1 MTPDYG
7 CKLIKGQLFFA
18 YDTFCVQI
26 GNKAFQGNLLVM
38 QSYCHQLF
46 SNMGMPLKRY
56 RYRTVIGNS
65 TRVVFSFRAHGV
77 CLPRAHI
84 TSRQYRW
91 SDHQRVFFMLKKRIV
106 YSYYRTNLRLLIM
119 ITHFTS
125 SHHSK
130 AYSMW
135 TNSKN

>member
-56 RYRTVIGNS
+56 RTVIGNS
-65 TRVVFSFRAHGV
+65 TRVVFSFDRPPVTSNLKTTTKVNTVATKTAVFYHRRKWNFLLQVQSLLGV
-77 CLPRAHI
+77 FTCGLKNSTLRQKAMKHI
-84 TSRQYRW
+84 PQ
-91 SDHQRVFFMLKKRIV
+91 
-106 YSYYRTNLRLLIM
+106 
-119 ITHFTS
+119 
-125 SHHSK
+125 
-130 AYSMW
+130 
-135 TNSKN
+135 